1 VFVHRN
7 RRGAGW
13 EWIPVVLLAAA
24 GYPASAS
31 SFSIAPI
38 RVELG
43 TGQSRGVLTLHND
56 GDSPVTIQVNSVA
69 WSQLQGEERYDP
81 THDVITTPPVFVLAA
96 KSDQIVRVALRR
108 GADPTRELSYRLLF
122 QEVPQSADPA
132 FNGLKVALRLSVPVF
147 VAPVGTNAAS
157 AVTWQASSTGP
168 DELTIRASNTGTAH
182 LQVTDFDVLLG
193 SGEQTVHVNG
203 SRYVLP
209 GSSVSWKV
217 KLPSGLVAAGHK
229 RIHGFSDQGEISADL
244 TDVPP

>member
-1 VFVHRN
+1 MFVYRN
-7 RRGAGW
+7 RQGAGW
-13 EWIPVVLLAAA
+13 GWISAVLLAAA
-24 GYPASAS
+24 APPASAS

-43 TGQSRGVLTLHND
+43 TGQSRGALTLHND

-69 WSQLQGEERYDP
+69 WSQLQGEEHYDP

-108 GADPTRELSYRLLF
+108 GADRRRELSYRLFF
-122 QEVPQSADPA
+122 QEVPQSVDPA

-157 AVTWQASSTGP
+157 ALTWQASSTGP

-193 SGEQTVHVNG
+193 SGEQAVHVNG

-209 GSSVSWKV
+209 DSSVSWKV
-217 KLPSGLVAAGHK
+217 KLPPGLAAAGHK

-244 TDVPP
+244 TDVVP

>member
-1 VFVHRN
+1 MFVHRN
-7 RRGAGW
+7 RQGAGW
-13 EWIPVVLLAAA
+13 GWIPVVLLAVA
-24 GYPASAS
+24 GTPASAS

-43 TGQSRGVLTLHND
+43 GGHSRGELTLHND
-56 GDSPVTIQVNSVA
+56 GDSPVTIQVSSVV
-69 WSQLQGEERYDP
+69 WSQLQGEDRYDQ
-81 THDVITTPPVFVLAA
+81 THDVITAPPVFVLAA

-108 GADPTRELSYRLLF
+108 GADPTRELSYRLFF

-132 FNGLKVALRLSVPVF
+132 FNGLRVALRLSVPVF
-147 VAPVGTNAAS
+147 VSPVATNAVS
-157 AVTWQASSTGP
+157 VLTWQASSTGP

-193 SGEQTVHVNG
+193 SAEQTVHVNG

-209 GSSVSWKV
+209 DSSVSWKI
-217 KLPSGLVAAGHK
+217 KLSPGLAAAGHK

-244 TDVPP
+244 TDVAP